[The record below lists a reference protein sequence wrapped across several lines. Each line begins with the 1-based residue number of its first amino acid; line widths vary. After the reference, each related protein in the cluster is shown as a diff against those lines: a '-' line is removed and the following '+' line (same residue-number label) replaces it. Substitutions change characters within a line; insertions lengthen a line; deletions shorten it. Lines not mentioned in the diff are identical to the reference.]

1 MELTIKANEQ
11 SLDLTVKGDINFE
24 DFMTILLSTMQG
36 QLNSMF
42 EDAAKEM
49 SEEDVFAL
57 KAGVY
62 DRLNYAF
69 AQILDNILPPSDD
82 FNEKLTAEAILKAE
96 NEIIQ
101 ETYDELPP
109 EVKHSQI
116 EFPKQQIEIV
126 EDEDA

>member
-1 MELTIKANEQ
+1 MEITIKANEQ

-24 DFMTILLSTMQG
+24 DFMTILLSTIQG
-36 QLNSMF
+36 QLSSMF

-101 ETYDELPP
+101 EEYDKLPD

-116 EFPKQQIEIV
+116 EFPKQQLEIV

>member
-1 MELTIKANEQ
+1 MEITIKANEQ
-11 SLDLTVKGDINFE
+11 ELNLTVKGDINFE
-24 DFMTILLSTMQG
+24 DFMTMLLSTMQG
-36 QLNSMF
+36 QLNTMF
-42 EDAAKEM
+42 EEAAGEM

-82 FNEKLTAEAILKAE
+82 FKEKLTAEAILRAE

-101 ETYDELPP
+101 ETYDELPE
-109 EVKHSQI
+109 EVKNSHV
-116 EFPKQQIEIV
+116 EFPKAQV
-126 EDEDA
+126 ELVEEEDA

>member
-1 MELTIKANEQ
+1 MEITIKANEQ

-62 DRLNYAF
+62 DRLNYTF

-101 ETYDELPP
+101 KEYDKLPD
-109 EVKHSQI
+109 EVKNSHT
-116 EFPKQQIEIV
+116 EFPKQQIEMV
-126 EDEDA
+126 EEEDA

>member
-1 MELTIKANEQ
+1 MEITIKVNKQ
-11 SLDLTVKGDINFE
+11 GLDLSVKGEVHFE
-24 DFMTILLSTMQG
+24 DFMTIMLSAIQG
-36 QLNSMF
+36 QLNNMF
-42 EDAAKEM
+42 EDAAEEM
-49 SEEDVFAL
+49 NEEEVFAL

-69 AQILDNILPPSDD
+69 AQILDNILPPSDA
-82 FNEKLTAEAILKAE
+82 FNEKLTAEAILRAE